1 MPADT
6 VNAEAVLN
14 STTNVTVSNAA
25 TFTNTTSIV
34 QHCNGLIEFTDREG
48 NVIKS
53 RDKTLLK
60 LIRRIEK
67 EQSTSD
73 VVFTAPSVSNP

>member
-1 MPADT
+1 MPDT

-25 TFTNTTSIV
+25 TFTNTTTIITRK
-34 QHCNGLIEFTDREG
+34 NGLIEFVDILG
-48 NVIKS
+48 NTIKS

-60 LIRRIEK
+60 LVERIEK
-67 EQSTSD
+67 EQSSAD
-73 VVFTAPSVSNP
+73 VKLVKPVKTNS